1 MKIVQPQTQSCKV
14 CDLSFASVEEL
25 VNHSSAHHLC
35 LHCQVDMGTP
45 EALESHLK
53 MAHRGIRGPE
63 CPIDKL
69 SFQSEAEL
77 QTHFEKAHGNPI
89 QKYKHNNFLR

>member
-45 EALESHLK
+45 EALETHLK

-77 QTHFEKAHGNPI
+77 QTHLEKSHGNPI
-89 QKYKHNNFLR
+89 QKYNHDLFSS